1 MVKRYAEFNLYASL
15 KIFFSNL
22 LKTLSKRGAR
32 GDDVNSA
39 IYVTNVNM
47 R

>member
-1 MVKRYAEFNLYASL
+1 MKRYTEFNLYASV

-22 LKTLSKRGAR
+22 LKTLSERDVH

-39 IYVTNVNM
+39 IYVTNVTM